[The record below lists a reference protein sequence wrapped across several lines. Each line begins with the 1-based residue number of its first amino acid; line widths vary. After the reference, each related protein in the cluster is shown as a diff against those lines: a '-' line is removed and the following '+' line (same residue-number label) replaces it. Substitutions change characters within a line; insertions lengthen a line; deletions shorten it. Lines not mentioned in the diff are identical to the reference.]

1 MTVDRHVSAL
11 HVALVAEFLL
21 RAACEGEQQLVD
33 ELVDSQVT
41 HSQIALN
48 CIDNWTST
56 LRGARVDLAQL
67 TGLLGDLD
75 AEPAER
81 AVDVITG
88 LQGPP
93 SVRSLVPILFDEF
106 GDDQRAVTL
115 VALAIVAGYHRDRRA
130 GAA

>member
-1 MTVDRHVSAL
+1 MTLDRHVSAL
-11 HVALVAEFLL
+11 HVALAAEFIL

-33 ELVDSQVT
+33 ELIDSQVT

-48 CIDNWTST
+48 CIDNWVHT
-56 LRGARVDLAQL
+56 LQGARIDLALL
-67 TGLLGDLD
+67 TGLLGDVD

-81 AVDVITG
+81 AVEVITG
-88 LQGPP
+88 LQGDP

-106 GDDQRAVTL
+106 DDDQKEITK
-115 VALAIVAGYHRDRRA
+115 VALAIIAGYHRDRRA